1 MKARITE
8 RDFARMFRLPKS
20 DIPVLARSLI
30 GTYDLA
36 YDFAGRLDLEE
47 YVLNLL
53 KLLNNGLL
61 VRSREES
68 RLAFERG
75 WVENLQ
81 ELVQSTPDG
90 YELSSKAEIL

>member
-36 YDFAGRLDLEE
+36 YDFAGTGRIWR
-47 YVLNLL
+47 NM
-53 KLLNNGLL
+53 
-61 VRSREES
+61 SWI
-68 RLAFERG
+68 F
-75 WVENLQ
+75 
-81 ELVQSTPDG
+81 
-90 YELSSKAEIL
+90 

>member
-36 YDFAGRLDLEE
+36 YDFAGRLESW
-47 YVLNLL
+47 
-53 KLLNNGLL
+53 
-61 VRSREES
+61 RSMS
-68 RLAFERG
+68 
-75 WVENLQ
+75 
-81 ELVQSTPDG
+81 
-90 YELSSKAEIL
+90 